1 MKLTRQVVT
10 TEYDEFFGAM
20 LWTGIFGI
28 FGVFGGLNSNFRGN
42 GAAALNAAKWKGI
55 GIGILGHL
63 CVFGCGLLIS
73 WLLSFLISDRTVF
86 LLLGFG
92 LSAALWVALVLS
104 AKNGAL
110 ISLFKR
116 LSPSSKKGEPAY
128 VKPTPASPPKPAA
141 EPAPAP
147 VLEQAPEQSAQPEPE
162 QAEAPVRETPEPE
175 HVEAPVRE
183 TPEPERDTEAPEA
196 PEIPEAAADERR
208 SLREVAEQMRQLLEK
223 GDASSAKA
231 LGDPVIG
238 SVLAEK
244 AEKIDGHTLPSSDL
258 ERLMHAALLGKNEEK
273 PDAEDDY
280 TGFLLAYA
288 AALQNSTTVENGKE
302 RFLTPESAQFLSI
315 AAELSPENADVWRLL
330 ARAARARGDEA
341 SYLDCMKK
349 ALLFAT
355 AKTGPCS
362 LAEAYEDLGCYYAI
376 KDELSLAS
384 ALLDAVRACGG
395 DGLAI
400 RFLLSKRQAPPG
412 DEAFQSVLKRHGIQ
426 WGFSSL
432 VTASAQFLCGP
443 GAAGLTDERARA
455 AAAEILTPFS

>member
-1 MKLTRQVVT
+1 MKITRQVVT

-28 FGVFGGLNSNFRGN
+28 LGVFGGLNSNFRGN

-63 CVFGCGLLIS
+63 CVLGCGLLIS

-86 LLLGFG
+86 LLLGFA

-110 ISLFKR
+110 IGLLER

-128 VKPTPASPPKPAA
+128 VKPTPASPPKPA
-141 EPAPAP
+141 
-147 VLEQAPEQSAQPEPE
+147 
-162 QAEAPVRETPEPE
+162 AEAPVRETPEPE

-183 TPEPERDTEAPEA
+183 TPEPERDTEAPE
-196 PEIPEAAADERR
+196 IPEAAADERR
-208 SLREVAEQMRQLLEK
+208 SLREVAAQMRQLLEE

-330 ARAARARGDEA
+330 ARAARARGDAA
-341 SYLDCMKK
+341 SYLACMKQ

-426 WGFSSL
+426 WGFSPL